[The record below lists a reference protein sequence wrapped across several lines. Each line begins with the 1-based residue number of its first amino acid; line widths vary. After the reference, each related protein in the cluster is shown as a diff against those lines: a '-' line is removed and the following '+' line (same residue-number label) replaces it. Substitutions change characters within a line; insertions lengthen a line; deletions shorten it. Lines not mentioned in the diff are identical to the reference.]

1 MARQSFSINLSAVFN
16 NPRLQGK
23 KTVLEKLGEVVD
35 VLKKGTT
42 APDQD
47 IQLVAVLFMTRLLKE
62 KGAQEKNSM
71 RNDSAQTVR

>member
-1 MARQSFSINLSAVFN
+1 MFN

-47 IQLVAVLFMTRLLKE
+47 MQLVAVLFMTRLLKE

>member
-1 MARQSFSINLSAVFN
+1 MFN
-16 NPRLQGK
+16 NPRVQAK

-35 VLKKGTT
+35 VLKKGTL
-42 APDQD
+42 ASDQD
-47 IQLVAVLFMTRLLKE
+47 AQLVAVFFMTRLLKE